1 MPFDAEQRGIL
12 RGSAL
17 ALMFAVA
24 VISAG
29 YAWLP
34 ARWFGLNDAMT
45 MGDQIAFALKT
56 DLPLFIWLAWSV
68 RAVSSRRFRSPIDRK
83 GAAFGPS
90 SEEIAIPRALLQNS
104 LEQTVLAVGAHLVLA
119 TVLRGAEL
127 VVIPLLVALYLLGR
141 VSFSLRYSRGAAQ
154 RSFGMALTASPSVA
168 SYVVAAGLILVGR

>member
-56 DLPLFIWLAWSV
+56 G
-68 RAVSSRRFRSPIDRK
+68 RSP
-83 GAAFGPS
+83 G
-90 SEEIAIPRALLQNS
+90 
-104 LEQTVLAVGAHLVLA
+104 
-119 TVLRGAEL
+119 
-127 VVIPLLVALYLLGR
+127 
-141 VSFSLRYSRGAAQ
+141 
-154 RSFGMALTASPSVA
+154 
-168 SYVVAAGLILVGR
+168 